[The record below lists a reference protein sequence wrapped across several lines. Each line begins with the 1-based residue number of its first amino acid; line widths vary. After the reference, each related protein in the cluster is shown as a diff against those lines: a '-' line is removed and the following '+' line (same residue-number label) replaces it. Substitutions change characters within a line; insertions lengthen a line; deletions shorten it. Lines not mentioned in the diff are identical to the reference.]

1 MVNKSPSIIL
11 NKALAKTLE
20 RWVSSYYWEFLKDC
34 CYTVDDKWA
43 AYGIDPVR
51 NFPGNEA
58 YVKYLWGKAWI
69 ERRVVENKFRQG
81 FLTNLYCVARK
92 LVFVLFIDGS
102 SGYVLKRAFN
112 EADVILKTRIMNM
125 YQYIPDRLEIREWDS
140 EELGRVQLVI
150 NPARTTPEGN
160 CAINNIIGANDTK
173 LLFRKIKAPLNK
185 TILID
190 AIEPKLILPVPKYT
204 QGQISV
210 ERYTKYGKALPPSF
224 IYALEG
230 SVEKAR
236 GITGS
241 DGTVDEAAYTEN
253 LKRVHTAISPA
264 IEYLQ
269 YISSPRLSDFQ
280 QFFVK
285 INV

>member
-1 MVNKSPSIIL
+1 MVNQSPSIIL
-11 NKALAKTLE
+11 NKGLAKTLE
-20 RWVSSYYWEFLKDC
+20 RWVSSYYWEFCKDC
-34 CYTVDDKWA
+34 LYTVDDKWA

-69 ERRVVENKFRQG
+69 ERRVAENKFRQG

-92 LVFVLFIDGS
+92 LVFVLFIEGS
-102 SGYVLKRAFN
+102 SGYILKRAFN
-112 EADVILKTRIMNM
+112 EADVILKTRIINM
-125 YQYIPDRLEIREWDS
+125 YNYIPDRLEVREWDS
-140 EELGRVQLVI
+140 ELLGRVQLI
-150 NPARTTPEGN
+150 TNPSKVTQDGY
-160 CAINNIIGANDTK
+160 CAINNIVGVDDTK
-173 LLFRKIKAPLNK
+173 VLFKKLRAPLDK

-190 AIEPKLILPVPKYT
+190 SFEPKLILPVPKYT

-210 ERYTKYGKALPPSF
+210 ERKNKYGKLLPPSF

-241 DGTVDEAAYTEN
+241 DATVDEAAYTEN

-264 IEYLQ
+264 IEMLQ
-269 YISSPRLSDFQ
+269 YISSPRLSEFQ

-285 INV
+285 LNA